1 MRWNFCLETLSS
13 VAQLHS
19 PSILNESNQTNYSD
33 GMRLCVC
40 VSLVLNVLHLHGF
53 RALVDIDFKM
63 LQHNSI
69 GITLARFVMRL
80 ANRIR
85 NLDTCR
91 SRYIA

>member
-40 VSLVLNVLHLHGF
+40 VSCAKCF
-53 RALVDIDFKM
+53 TFTWIPC
-63 LQHNSI
+63 
-69 GITLARFVMRL
+69 
-80 ANRIR
+80 
-85 NLDTCR
+85 TC
-91 SRYIA
+91 